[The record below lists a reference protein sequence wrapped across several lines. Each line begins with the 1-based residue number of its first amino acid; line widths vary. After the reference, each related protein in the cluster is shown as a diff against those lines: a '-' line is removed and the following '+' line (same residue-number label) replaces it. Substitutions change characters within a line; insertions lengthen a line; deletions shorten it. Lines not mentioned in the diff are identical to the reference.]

1 MKCFLILVIVCA
13 VVGYSEVPVDF
24 KLKYNIQIKKK
35 TNCLI
40 LLQGLS
46 SEERKEFFI
55 KVVNDCAKK
64 EGASAQDTSQALQKQ
79 APQTKA
85 GKCIFAC
92 IGESLGI
99 VSLKFVSKC

>member
-1 MKCFLILVIVCA
+1 M
-13 VVGYSEVPVDF
+13 
-24 KLKYNIQIKKK
+24 
-35 TNCLI
+35 I

-46 SEERKEFFI
+46 SKERKELFK

-64 EGASAQDTSQALQKQ
+64 EGASAGDIAQALQKQ

-92 IGESLGI
+92 IAESLGI
-99 VSLKFVSKC
+99 VSLKFVLKC

>member
-1 MKCFLILVIVCA
+1 M
-13 VVGYSEVPVDF
+13 
-24 KLKYNIQIKKK
+24 
-35 TNCLI
+35 I

-46 SEERKEFFI
+46 SKERKEFFK
-55 KVVNDCAKK
+55 KVVKDCAKK
-64 EGASAQDTSQALQKQ
+64 EGASAKDIAQALLNQ

-99 VSLKFVSKC
+99 VSLKFVLKC